1 MEHMSEGAH
10 SLWMTMVPVAIV
22 LVLISLLVMFFARRS
37 PQQQHLPVTSLT
49 RTGVGR
55 RLHRRAAAMV
65 HGTNN
70 VAGAARDMVFV
81 LPDIS
86 HYTRFMTVNRFA
98 FGHAQHI
105 VFELIN
111 AMIDAA
117 TPTVRLSKLEGDA
130 ALFYADPA
138 EVGSDAIGAAVMDIF
153 AAFFQAQQKLLA
165 SNICPCTA
173 CQHILDLDL
182 KVLVHRGEASPFEFR
197 GAVDFFGMD
206 MIVLHRL
213 LKNTVRSHRYIMIT
227 QAAGDLC
234 RLPLDLPSRTIS
246 ETFEHI
252 GPVPAVVFELD
263 DAEVERMRKDG
274 PAERV
279 SQLRETWRKI
289 AQNVATLVHAP
300 FGRGAGSE

>member
-111 AMIDAA
+111 AM
-117 TPTVRLSKLEGDA
+117 
-130 ALFYADPA
+130 FYADPA
-138 EVGSDAIGAAVMDIF
+138 VVGRDAIGAAVMDIF

-227 QAAGDLC
+227 EAAAELC

-274 PAERV
+274 PAERG

-300 FGRGAGSE
+300 FGRGAGSAPE